1 MNRTLMD
8 KMEGIEK
15 KIGNMIYE
23 KKEEVKEE
31 EKEEEEKEEEMK
43 EEEEEEEVM
52 NDSELYN
59 EDEMNHEQR

>member
-23 KKEEVKEE
+23 KKED
-31 EKEEEEKEEEMK
+31 EMK
-43 EEEEEEEVM
+43 EEEEEEVM
-52 NDSELYN
+52 NDSELYE
-59 EDEMNHEQR
+59 EDEMSNE

>member
-23 KKEEVKEE
+23 KKEE
-31 EKEEEEKEEEMK
+31 EEEEDAK
-43 EEEEEEEVM
+43 M
-52 NDSELYN
+52 NLGV
-59 EDEMNHEQR
+59 RCFFVILF

>member
-23 KKEEVKEE
+23 KKEE
-31 EKEEEEKEEEMK
+31 EMK
-43 EEEEEEEVM
+43 EDEMKEEEEEEVM
-52 NDSELYN
+52 NDSELYE
-59 EDEMNHEQR
+59 EDEMSNE

>member
-23 KKEEVKEE
+23 KKEE
-31 EKEEEEKEEEMK
+31 EMK
-43 EEEEEEEVM
+43 EEEEEEEM
-52 NDSELYN
+52 NDSELYE
-59 EDEMNHEQR
+59 EDEMSNEQR

>member
-23 KKEEVKEE
+23 KKEEEIKEE
-31 EKEEEEKEEEMK
+31 EKEDDMKEDEMK

-52 NDSELYN
+52 NDSELYE
-59 EDEMNHEQR
+59 EDEMSNE

>member
-23 KKEEVKEE
+23 KKEE
-31 EKEEEEKEEEMK
+31 EMK

-52 NDSELYN
+52 NDSELYE
-59 EDEMNHEQR
+59 EDEMSNEQR

>member
-23 KKEEVKEE
+23 KKEE
-31 EKEEEEKEEEMK
+31 EMK
-43 EEEEEEEVM
+43 EEEEEEVM
-52 NDSELYN
+52 NDSELYE
-59 EDEMNHEQR
+59 EDEMSNE

>member
-23 KKEEVKEE
+23 KKEEEMKEE
-31 EKEEEEKEEEMK
+31 EKEDDMKEDEMK
-43 EEEEEEEVM
+43 EEEEEVM
-52 NDSELYN
+52 NDSELYE
-59 EDEMNHEQR
+59 EDEMSNE

>member
-23 KKEEVKEE
+23 KKED
-31 EKEEEEKEEEMK
+31 EMK
-43 EEEEEEEVM
+43 EEEEEEEM
-52 NDSELYN
+52 NDSELYD
-59 EDEMNHEQR
+59 EEEMNHE